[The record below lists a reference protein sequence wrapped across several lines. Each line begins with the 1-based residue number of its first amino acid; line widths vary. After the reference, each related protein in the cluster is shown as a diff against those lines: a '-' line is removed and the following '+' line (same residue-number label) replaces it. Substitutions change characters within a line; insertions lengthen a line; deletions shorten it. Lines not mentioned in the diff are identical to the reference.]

1 MERELYEKLRASDRS
16 VEIGDDDAEDENILQ
31 PASSLGPIKVKVL
44 LSSIITLTKVVAKFA
59 FTKVGAL
66 YWHKYNSGCKEATG
80 TITQIKVWM

>member
-1 MERELYEKLRASDRS
+1 MGHQGRHFQLGSHQRSTRHSHLLLR
-16 VEIGDDDAEDENILQ
+16 GLL
-31 PASSLGPIKVKVL
+31 PSSLGPIKVKVL